1 MIESLKGILNKK
13 DPTQVIIDVGG
24 VRLGVHITLSTYEK
38 LGDVNAEVELLTYL
52 NVREDIME
60 LYGFFDNSE
69 RLLFKL
75 LTSVNG
81 IGPKSALNILSGT
94 NPNSFKKNIID
105 ENGPPLDASSAW
117 EDAERKG
124 RWLMIYGD
132 HLVIEGGKMNQ
143 EDFNNIIMGEP
154 TNGGIPISKLLNV
167 SFNNVGENVEVKA
180 SSFHRMYE
188 VYTLKCTLSK
198 ENSEELLKELE
209 AANVRVTN
217 N

>member
-13 DPTQVIIDVGG
+13 DPTQVIIDIRG

-94 NPNSFKKNIID
+94 NPNSFKKNII
-105 ENGPPLDASSAW
+105 NGDISSLTSIPGIGAKT
-117 EDAERKG
+117 AKR
-124 RWLMIYGD
+124 I
-132 HLVIEGGKMNQ
+132 VIELKDKFIDGGESVELGFQLDSDEEGVIEDVIKVLLSLGYNRNSIDKAISEIATKEVLKEDLEKIIKM
-143 EDFNNIIMGEP
+143 
-154 TNGGIPISKLLNV
+154 
-167 SFNNVGENVEVKA
+167 
-180 SSFHRMYE
+180 
-188 VYTLKCTLSK
+188 TLKKL
-198 ENSEELLKELE
+198 
-209 AANVRVTN
+209 
-217 N
+217 

>member
-94 NPNSFKKNIID
+94 NPNSFKKNII
-105 ENGPPLDASSAW
+105 NGDISSLTSIPGIGAKT
-117 EDAERKG
+117 AKR
-124 RWLMIYGD
+124 I
-132 HLVIEGGKMNQ
+132 VIELKDKFIDGGESVALGFQ
-143 EDFNNIIMGEP
+143 LDSDEEGVIEDVIKVLLSLGYNRNSIDKAISEIATKEVLKEDLEKII
-154 TNGGIPISKLLNV
+154 K
-167 SFNNVGENVEVKA
+167 K
-180 SSFHRMYE
+180 
-188 VYTLKCTLSK
+188 TLKKL
-198 ENSEELLKELE
+198 
-209 AANVRVTN
+209 
-217 N
+217 

>member
-13 DPTQVIIDVGG
+13 DPTQVIIDIRG
-24 VRLGVHITLSTYEK
+24 VRIGVHITLSTYEK

-94 NPNSFKKNIID
+94 NPNSFKKNII
-105 ENGPPLDASSAW
+105 NGDISSLTSIPGIGAKT
-117 EDAERKG
+117 AKR
-124 RWLMIYGD
+124 I
-132 HLVIEGGKMNQ
+132 VIELKDKFIDGGESVALGFQLDSDEEGVIEDVIKVLLSLGYNRNSIDKAISEIATKEVLKEDLEKIIKM
-143 EDFNNIIMGEP
+143 
-154 TNGGIPISKLLNV
+154 
-167 SFNNVGENVEVKA
+167 
-180 SSFHRMYE
+180 
-188 VYTLKCTLSK
+188 TLKKL
-198 ENSEELLKELE
+198 
-209 AANVRVTN
+209 
-217 N
+217 

>member
-94 NPNSFKKNIID
+94 NPNSFKKNIIKGD
-105 ENGPPLDASSAW
+105 ISSLTSIPGIGAKT
-117 EDAERKG
+117 AKR
-124 RWLMIYGD
+124 I
-132 HLVIEGGKMNQ
+132 VIELKDKFIDGGESVALGFQLDSDEEGVIEDVIKVLLSLGYNRNSIDKAISEIATKEVLKEDLEKIIKM
-143 EDFNNIIMGEP
+143 
-154 TNGGIPISKLLNV
+154 
-167 SFNNVGENVEVKA
+167 
-180 SSFHRMYE
+180 
-188 VYTLKCTLSK
+188 TLKKL
-198 ENSEELLKELE
+198 
-209 AANVRVTN
+209 
-217 N
+217 

>member
-75 LTSVNG
+75 LISVNG

-94 NPNSFKKNIID
+94 NPNSFKKNII
-105 ENGPPLDASSAW
+105 NGDISSLTSIPGIGAKT
-117 EDAERKG
+117 AKR
-124 RWLMIYGD
+124 I
-132 HLVIEGGKMNQ
+132 VIELKDKFIDGGESVALGFQLDSDEEGVIEDVIKVLLSLGYNRNSIDKAISEIATKEVLKEDLEKIIKM
-143 EDFNNIIMGEP
+143 
-154 TNGGIPISKLLNV
+154 
-167 SFNNVGENVEVKA
+167 
-180 SSFHRMYE
+180 
-188 VYTLKCTLSK
+188 TLKKL
-198 ENSEELLKELE
+198 
-209 AANVRVTN
+209 
-217 N
+217 

>member
-13 DPTQVIIDVGG
+13 DPTQVIIDIRG
-24 VRLGVHITLSTYEK
+24 VRIGVHITLSTYEK

-94 NPNSFKKNIID
+94 NPNSFKKNII
-105 ENGPPLDASSAW
+105 NGDISSLTSIPGIGAKT
-117 EDAERKG
+117 AKR
-124 RWLMIYGD
+124 I
-132 HLVIEGGKMNQ
+132 VIELKDKFIDGGESVELGFQLDSDEEGVIEDVIKVLLSLGYNRNSIDKAISEIATKEVLKEDLEKIIKM
-143 EDFNNIIMGEP
+143 
-154 TNGGIPISKLLNV
+154 
-167 SFNNVGENVEVKA
+167 
-180 SSFHRMYE
+180 
-188 VYTLKCTLSK
+188 TLKKL
-198 ENSEELLKELE
+198 
-209 AANVRVTN
+209 
-217 N
+217 

>member
-13 DPTQVIIDVGG
+13 YPTQVIIDVGG
-24 VRLGVHITLSTYEK
+24 FRLGVHITLSTYEK

-94 NPNSFKKNIID
+94 NPNSFKKNII
-105 ENGPPLDASSAW
+105 NGDISSLTSIPGIGAKT
-117 EDAERKG
+117 AKR
-124 RWLMIYGD
+124 I
-132 HLVIEGGKMNQ
+132 VIELKDKFIDGGESVALGFQLDSDEEGVIEDVIKVLLSLGYNRNSIDKAISEIATKEVLKEDLEKIIKM
-143 EDFNNIIMGEP
+143 
-154 TNGGIPISKLLNV
+154 
-167 SFNNVGENVEVKA
+167 
-180 SSFHRMYE
+180 
-188 VYTLKCTLSK
+188 TLKKL
-198 ENSEELLKELE
+198 
-209 AANVRVTN
+209 
-217 N
+217 